1 MLSTSP
7 TFVSDLINNLA
18 ANTTSDMKKLI
29 ILLVLGILVNSNPIQ
44 AQTIVTPIGEDATSI
59 ILDLHAQ
66 DIVLSNAA
74 SGEIFIF
81 NNAAQFNA
89 ALPSLNDGMYKLEY
103 TLNGERHIIK
113 FKINK
118 NN

>member
-1 MLSTSP
+1 
-7 TFVSDLINNLA
+7 
-18 ANTTSDMKKLI
+18 MKKLI
-29 ILLVLGILVNSNPIQ
+29 ILLVLGILVNSNPMQ

-59 ILDLHAQ
+59 NLDLNAQ

-81 NNAAQFNA
+81 STAAEFNA
-89 ALPSLNDGMYKLEY
+89 VLPSLCNGMYKLEY
-103 TLNGERHIIK
+103 TLNGERQRIR

-118 NN
+118 

>member
-1 MLSTSP
+1 
-7 TFVSDLINNLA
+7 
-18 ANTTSDMKKLI
+18 MKKLI

-44 AQTIVTPIGEDATSI
+44 AQTIINPIEDVTAIN
-59 ILDLHAQ
+59 LDLHAQ

-103 TLNGERHIIK
+103 TLNGERHRIK